1 MLKKKLLS
9 GVFAALYL
17 SQATAFAEEQYDWQK
32 PVNNDK
38 VILGVEVFNDKYE
51 EPTVDVEDDATFGAL
66 DIGYIH
72 NFKKYF
78 VQVDGRFSYGH
89 SDYESPSGHINEIP
103 QYELEGRGTFGGNWN
118 LGGGVIAPYTGL
130 GLRYFVD
137 QLKGKLTE
145 FNNWGYDRRIMQ
157 LYAPI
162 GLSYTIGISDDW
174 YIAPNFEYD
183 AFIWGNVN
191 SRLQNGNQY
200 YVNDPYDDMN
210 NPQHRGYGLRGEF
223 MFVTKPDETGLSWQ
237 FGPFFRYWKIEDSE
251 TQTSPKGLKVY
262 EPRNTRMQ
270 IGASVKAIW

>member
-9 GVFAALYL
+9 GVFAALCL

-38 VILGVEVFNDKYE
+38 VILGVEGFDDHYR
-51 EPTVDVEDDATFGAL
+51 EPVVDVTENATFGAL
-66 DIGYIH
+66 DVGYIH

-78 VQVDGRFSYGH
+78 VEVEGRASYGH
-89 SDYESPSGHINEIP
+89 DDYESPSGHLKGVP
-103 QYELEGRGTFGGNWN
+103 QYELEGRTTFGGNWN
-118 LGGGVIAPYTGL
+118 LGSGVIAPYSGL
-130 GLRYFVD
+130 GLRHFVD
-137 QLKGKLTE
+137 EGKGKVTE
-145 FNNWGYDRRIMQ
+145 LNAFAYDRRITQ

-162 GLSYTIGISDDW
+162 GLSYTVGISDDW

-200 YVNDPYDDMN
+200 FIGDPYYNIDNTQD
-210 NPQHRGYGLRGEF
+210 RGYGLRGEF

-237 FGPFFRYWKIEDSE
+237 FGPFFRYWKAEDSDLSTE
-251 TQTSPKGLKVY
+251 KGLTGL
-262 EPRNTRMQ
+262 EPKNTRMQ